1 MFAAPLAAA
10 SAHLGALVATTT
22 PTPVP
27 SGTGDPSATPS
38 ATATATPS
46 PSPTGSSL
54 SEITGGLLNAA
65 QQGAASQTCDRDD
78 FSICGVTLRLT
89 GNDRLGQWLDF
100 LIGGPLRVA
109 FIILIG
115 WLVRKIVHR
124 LIGRLSDRIAAGTTA
139 PGQSTTGEAAAEHPQ
154 DAEVRRAAPPPVT
167 RRLARA
173 RTLAQVLRSITSV
186 IIFIVTG
193 LTVLGELGIN
203 IAPLL
208 AGVSVIGV
216 ALGLGA
222 QSVVRDILA
231 GMFMILEDQYGVG
244 DSVNVGEA
252 SGVVEAVGLRV
263 TQLRDI
269 NGTVWYVRNGEI
281 LSVGNSS
288 QGWSRAVIDVN
299 VGFEEDIDRV
309 EEILEDIALDLR
321 ADPRF
326 ADVIM
331 EDPEVWGVETV
342 TQDSVVVRM
351 VIKTYPD
358 QAPPVGREMR
368 RRIRVRFARE
378 GIWQH
383 STTRTMIV
391 NQGEA
396 VPSSRPDYGS
406 AEATTPA
413 PPSDAGSPTAGDSS
427 SKRHPE
433 ERELGR

>member
-1 MFAAPLAAA
+1 MFAAPLVAA
-10 SAHLGALVATTT
+10 HTQIGALLSTST
-22 PTPVP
+22 PDP
-27 SGTGDPSATPS
+27 SGTGS
-38 ATATATPS
+38 PS
-46 PSPTGSSL
+46 PTETVSPTPTASPEPTGSSL
-54 SEITGGLLNAA
+54 TETWQNAFDAA
-65 QQGAASQTCDRDD
+65 QKSASEKACSPDD
-78 FSICGVTLRLT
+78 FSICGVTLRIT
-89 GNDRLGQWLDF
+89 GNDRLGQWLEI
-100 LIGGPLRVA
+100 LIGGPLRIA

-115 WLVRKIVHR
+115 WVIRKVVHR
-124 LIGRLSDRIAAGTTA
+124 LIGRLSDRIVAGNTA
-139 PGQSTTGEAAAEHPQ
+139 VGKSFAGEEAEEGAD
-154 DAEVRRAAPPPVT
+154 DAVVRKVAPPLVT
-167 RRLARA
+167 RRRARA
-173 RTLAQVLRSITSV
+173 KTLAQVLRSITTV
-186 IIFIVTG
+186 IIFIVTS
-193 LTVLGELGIN
+193 LMVLDELGLPIT
-203 IAPLL
+203 PLL
-208 AGVSVIGV
+208 ASFSVIGV

-299 VGFEEDIDRV
+299 VGFEEDIDHV
-309 EEILEDIALDLR
+309 EEVLEAIAADLR
-321 ADPRF
+321 ADPKF
-326 ADVIM
+326 AAVIM

-342 TQDSVVVRM
+342 TPDSVVVRL
-351 VIKTYPD
+351 VIKTFPD
-358 QAPPVGREMR
+358 QSPPVAREMR

-391 NQGEA
+391 NSGEPMPA
-396 VPSSRPDYGS
+396 GRPGQPAYGS
-406 AEATTPA
+406 PA
-413 PPSDAGSPTAGDSS
+413 APSDEHSPTSGETS